1 MSDAGAL
8 RASDAER
15 DRAAEAL
22 REHFAAG
29 RISGEELDER
39 LSAVYRAR
47 TVAELGHL
55 RRDLPELPPSPAA
68 RRADLVRR
76 QAELRRQL
84 LQHAGGALS
93 PFAICTL
100 IWVGSGASGAFWPAF
115 LLIFPLMFL
124 ARNGWRLYG
133 PAPELERVQ
142 RELEHHGRHRHRGRH
157 RSRRRDLPPPS
168 AHPPGGLE

>member
-1 MSDAGAL
+1 MSDADGL

-47 TVAELGHL
+47 TVPELEHL
-55 RRDLPELPPSPAA
+55 RRDLPELPPSPAV
-68 RRADLVRR
+68 RRADMARR
-76 QAELRRQL
+76 QAELRRRL
-84 LQHAGGALS
+84 LQHAGSALS

-100 IWVGSGASGAFWPAF
+100 IWVASGASGAFWPAF

-124 ARNGWRLYG
+124 VRNGWRLYG
-133 PAPELERVQ
+133 PAPELDRVQ
-142 RELEHHGRHRHRGRH
+142 RELQHRGHDRHRH
-157 RSRRRDLPPPS
+157 RRRDLPPPS

>member
-1 MSDAGAL
+1 MSDAEGL

-39 LSAVYRAR
+39 LSAVYSAR
-47 TVAELGHL
+47 TVSELGQL

-68 RRADLVRR
+68 RRADLARR

-100 IWVGSGASGAFWPAF
+100 IWVASGADGAFWPAF

-124 ARNGWRLYG
+124 VRNGWRLYG
-133 PAPELERVQ
+133 PAPELDRVQ
-142 RELEHHGRHRHRGRH
+142 RELEHRGHHRHRRH
-157 RSRRRDLPPPS
+157 SRRRDLPPPS
-168 AHPPGGLE
+168 AHRPGGLE